1 MKHSWNSNFTIKDL
15 SIKPEHDPL
24 ADFPF
29 LNLIGFAMANIY
41 SLVPSQNSCRGI
53 KEIYNTKI
61 EPLIGS
67 LLGGW
72 KDLSFPI
79 PTLNLTYFDRRHTVK
94 TIIDLIEDAKLTF
107 NNYVPIAKYEVV
119 KVEHEPLISSFSE
132 RSIMMMAGLRCNVD
146 KGDNDSSSEHF
157 KNSAIGIINAEY
169 DFHPHHELKTKEFI
183 EKLCSYMGVYDR
195 FSNAGGAIT
204 KIIDH
209 VYDNVNDVQKN
220 VAGKDTF
227 NLEPTDLDKFITNS
241 NEFKPHN
248 TNDEDTI
255 YRNYPMSLVEY
266 HNRDSITKL
275 LQTIF
280 KEDKDATKED
290 RDTRLTKVLLWCH
303 KDKKTNAVDYAPN
316 LKKAREKFVSNTNN
330 IYYTMADSV
339 CNNFQKSFPNHY
351 DDEFKILSDYNV
363 EFYYLPQ
370 IDGEDES
377 KAIKVDFDERNLN
390 NIFS

>member
-1 MKHSWNSNFTIKDL
+1 
-15 SIKPEHDPL
+15 
-24 ADFPF
+24 
-29 LNLIGFAMANIY
+29 
-41 SLVPSQNSCRGI
+41 
-53 KEIYNTKI
+53 
-61 EPLIGS
+61 
-67 LLGGW
+67 
-72 KDLSFPI
+72 
-79 PTLNLTYFDRRHTVK
+79 
-94 TIIDLIEDAKLTF
+94 
-107 NNYVPIAKYEVV
+107 
-119 KVEHEPLISSFSE
+119 
-132 RSIMMMAGLRCNVD
+132 
-146 KGDNDSSSEHF
+146 
-157 KNSAIGIINAEY
+157 
-169 DFHPHHELKTKEFI
+169 
-183 EKLCSYMGVYDR
+183 MGVYDR

-227 NLEPTDLDKFITNS
+227 NLEQSHLDKFIANS

-248 TNDEDTI
+248 TDDEDTI

>member
-1 MKHSWNSNFTIKDL
+1 
-15 SIKPEHDPL
+15 
-24 ADFPF
+24 
-29 LNLIGFAMANIY
+29 
-41 SLVPSQNSCRGI
+41 
-53 KEIYNTKI
+53 
-61 EPLIGS
+61 
-67 LLGGW
+67 
-72 KDLSFPI
+72 
-79 PTLNLTYFDRRHTVK
+79 
-94 TIIDLIEDAKLTF
+94 
-107 NNYVPIAKYEVV
+107 
-119 KVEHEPLISSFSE
+119 
-132 RSIMMMAGLRCNVD
+132 
-146 KGDNDSSSEHF
+146 
-157 KNSAIGIINAEY
+157 
-169 DFHPHHELKTKEFI
+169 
-183 EKLCSYMGVYDR
+183 MGVYDR

-209 VYDNVNDVQKN
+209 VYDNVNNVQKN

-227 NLEPTDLDKFITNS
+227 NLEPSDLDKFITNS

-248 TNDEDTI
+248 TDDEDTI

-316 LKKAREKFVSNTNN
+316 LEKARKKFKDNTNK

-339 CNNFQKSFPNHY
+339 CNNFQKSFPKHY